1 MNSTEKIDTLFSE
14 YEKVHYNSLDPMY
27 KIFYSRII
35 EIKEIFDIRAE
46 LINSNNLNAEKNG
59 EIFSKFTHESLNQ
72 IQYQNEDEILFDL
85 FNLFEYAYSTGII
98 RVLQNITG
106 GNERG
111 QARINSFNEEYTIPF
126 LSILKNKIN
135 DSSSELILLQKFA
148 KRVEWFTKNEVIKL
162 YHSIEKHGE
171 FEKILEN
178 QIRLYL
184 FDNGHDFPI
193 SNPSSPSGRA
203 DIISF
208 HKKLEP
214 LVIEVKIYDKN
225 KGYNL
230 NKIKEGFRQSY
241 HYALDYKTKS
251 ANLVVFVFDDVKLKP
266 IDTDGNYTTNLV
278 YQDKKI
284 NIIPVYLSTDS
295 ASGKKTIDSVSFC
308 LDDLISE

>member
-1 MNSTEKIDTLFSE
+1 
-14 YEKVHYNSLDPMY
+14 MY

-106 GNERG
+106 EMREVK
-111 QARINSFNEEYTIPF
+111 QE
-126 LSILKNKIN
+126 SIALMKNILFHFYLYSKIK
-135 DSSSELILLQKFA
+135 LMILVQNLYFFKIC